1 MNRPGPHFCFSIP
14 SAEMFEEKL
23 VEAQKEIGISHNE
36 YIPVTYQAD
45 SILYAEFNYLQDI
58 LIELKCIM
66 HIQYCKILAM
76 LSKRI
81 KW

>member
-45 SILYAEFNYLQDI
+45 SILYVELNNLQAI
-58 LIELKCIM
+58 LTLLNTLYIS
-66 HIQYCKILAM
+66 YNNGKIVTL
-76 LSKRI
+76 
-81 KW
+81 